1 MFLGLRGEGFGPS
14 NSGMRARWW
23 LIWLTVSLALN
34 GVLLVAWLRELR
46 PVPSPAREVVRR
58 PIVTNLLRPIR
69 TNLVLQPRFLN
80 WQDLESDDY
89 PTYIRNLRSVGC
101 PPETIRDLIVA
112 DVGAWFERRRQAEV
126 PSLRQQWWRR
136 EPEATLVAEVQARQ
150 AALEAERHQLLTTLL
165 GPGWEEGLPAASGGI
180 PDSDLDGPILGS
192 LSVEARRQV
201 HAIEQR
207 GRERLAALAE
217 EARTRGTPTSEAET
231 ARVQRAI
238 RAELAAVLDPEQLEE
253 YLLRTSPTAE
263 RLREQLAGLEATP
276 DQFRQLF
283 RAADTLEAQLAE
295 LGDATDPA
303 SERRRVALALEL
315 EQAYE
320 RELGPAR
327 YLRHRLGQDKLFQQ
341 TYAAAER
348 AGVAAEKVL
357 PMYQVNQVASEE
369 RSRVLADSSL
379 PPDEQTR
386 RLAALYEQR
395 LAALRALVGDEAF
408 QKLQA
413 EERP

>member
-1 MFLGLRGEGFGPS
+1 
-14 NSGMRARWW
+14 MRARWW

-58 PIVTNLLRPIR
+58 PVVTNLLRPIR

-80 WQDLESDDY
+80 WQDLESEDY
-89 PTYIRNLRSVGC
+89 PTYIRNLRSIGC
-101 PPETIRDLIVA
+101 PRETIRDIIVA

-136 EPEATLVAEVQARQ
+136 EPEASLVAEVQARQ
-150 AALEAERHQLLTTLL
+150 AALETERHQLLTTLL
-165 GPGWEEGLPAASGGI
+165 GPGWEEGLPAAAGGI
-180 PDSDLDGPILGS
+180 ADNDLDGPILGS
-192 LSVEARRQV
+192 LSAEARRRV
-201 HAIEQR
+201 HEIEQR

-217 EARTRGTPTSEAET
+217 EAKSRGTPASEAEA

-238 RAELAAVLDPEQLEE
+238 RAELATVLDPEQLEE
-253 YLLRTSPTAE
+253 YLLRASPTAE
-263 RLREQLAGLEATP
+263 RLREQLAGLDATP

-283 RAADTLEAQLAE
+283 RAADTFEAQLTE
-295 LGDATDPA
+295 LGDATDPV

-327 YLRHRLGQDKLFQQ
+327 YLRHRLSQDKVFQQ

-348 AGVAAEKVL
+348 AGVAADKLL
-357 PMYQVNQVASEE
+357 PLYQVNQVASEE

-379 PPDEQTR
+379 APEEQTR
-386 RLAALYEQR
+386 RLAELYEQR
-395 LAALRALVGDEAF
+395 LAALRTLLGDEAF